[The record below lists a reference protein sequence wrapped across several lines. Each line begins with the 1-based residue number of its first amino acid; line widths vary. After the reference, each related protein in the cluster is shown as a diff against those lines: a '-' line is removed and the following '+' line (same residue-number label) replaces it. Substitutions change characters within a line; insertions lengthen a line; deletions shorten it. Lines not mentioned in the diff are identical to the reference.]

1 MFFAQAASKAIQFKV
16 ASLPSCTLCI
26 DNFYCFSL
34 NHSSKKQKSLPLV
47 SVKWLKHLK
56 TSFRKWSGAR
66 SGLKMSE
73 TGANVQR
80 NPFKDL
86 QKAWRTVIRLN

>member
-1 MFFAQAASKAIQFKV
+1 M
-16 ASLPSCTLCI
+16 
-26 DNFYCFSL
+26 
-34 NHSSKKQKSLPLV
+34 V

-80 NPFKDL
+80 KPFKDL
-86 QKAWRTVIRLN
+86 QKAQRTVIKLSKI